1 MLIKQDEIIGI
12 YCKLA
17 INSDCHYGAICI
29 GSIHKPPPAGLRR
42 GPPYDD
48 EVVFSGN
55 ESQTTPRSVDL
66 IHAVDEGFFACH
78 NCLSFKALLALFGM
92 TKYALLSGTRKSY
105 CKKYPILD
113 QFCRAYK
120 MFSSMRNGI
129 TPT

>member
-1 MLIKQDEIIGI
+1 MAQYALEV
-12 YCKLA
+12 YT
-17 INSDCHYGAICI
+17 S
-29 GSIHKPPPAGLRR
+29 PTPAGLRR
-42 GPPYDD
+42 GPLDDD
-48 EVVFSGN
+48 EVVFSVN